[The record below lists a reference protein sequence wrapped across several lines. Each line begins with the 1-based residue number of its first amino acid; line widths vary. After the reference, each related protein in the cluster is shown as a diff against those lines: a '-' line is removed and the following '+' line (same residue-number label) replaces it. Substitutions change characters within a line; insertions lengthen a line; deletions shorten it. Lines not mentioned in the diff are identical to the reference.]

1 MICNHC
7 GQSLPEGTAFCT
19 NCGAPVAQEQPVG
32 ADGGANVGENNVTC
46 PHCGQVLAAGT
57 TFCTN
62 CGAPVA
68 EQQTASADMSAQAAA
83 APVGDS
89 SYIPPTGNQTP
100 PTGYQT
106 PPPYHAPAGNMP
118 PYGGMPYSSPMN
130 QNQIPSIGTYVL
142 WFILSAIP
150 IVGLIVD
157 IVWAVDKS
165 YPARANFF
173 RAMLILLAI
182 QLVGSFILGLL
193 AGTLLFPLFAELAE
207 EFYYY
212 F

>member
-89 SYIPPTGNQTP
+89 SYVPPTGNQTP

>member
-7 GQSLPEGTAFCT
+7 GQSLPEGTA
-19 NCGAPVAQEQPVG
+19 
-32 ADGGANVGENNVTC
+32 
-46 PHCGQVLAAGT
+46 
-57 TFCTN
+57 FCTN

-89 SYIPPTGNQTP
+89 SYVPPTGNQTP

-106 PPPYHAPAGNMP
+106 PPPYNAPAGNMP
-118 PYGGMPYSSPMN
+118 PYGGMPYSAPMN
-130 QNQIPSIGTYVL
+130 QNQIPSIGAYVL

>member
-1 MICNHC
+1 MTCNHC
-7 GQSLPEGTAFCT
+7 GQSLPEGTA
-19 NCGAPVAQEQPVG
+19 
-32 ADGGANVGENNVTC
+32 
-46 PHCGQVLAAGT
+46 
-57 TFCTN
+57 FCTN

-89 SYIPPTGNQTP
+89 SYVPPTGNQTP

-106 PPPYHAPAGNMP
+106 PPPYNAPAGNMP